1 MRRKFNIY
9 DVGMITVIIIIISV
23 YLIFF
28 GNENMVS
35 QNEKTVYVYSN
46 NELIGEYILRDDFKD
61 EIEIESANGGYNTLH
76 IEDGQ
81 IWVHDASCP
90 DKVCITQG
98 RISENGEMIV
108 CLPNQMLIK
117 IIDKGE

>member
-9 DVGMITVIIIIISV
+9 DVGMITVIIIISV

-28 GNENMVS
+28 GSGNMVS

-46 NELIGEYILRDDFKD
+46 NELVGEYNLRDDFKD
-61 EIEIESANGGYNTLH
+61 EIKIESVNGGYNTLH